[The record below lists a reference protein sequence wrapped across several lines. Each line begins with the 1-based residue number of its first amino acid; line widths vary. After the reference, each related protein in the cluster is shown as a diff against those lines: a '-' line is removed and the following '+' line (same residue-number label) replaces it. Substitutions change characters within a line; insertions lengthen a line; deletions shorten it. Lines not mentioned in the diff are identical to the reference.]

1 MTEEEAP
8 SKLIQLQRDVN
19 AQLIPSGA
27 RIFLQAGT
35 DVTITQELGGSF
47 TVNIYGNLAR
57 IDAADADA
65 LGRASQ
71 IKIPESALDDHTV
84 EELVQQQLKNCYDPE
99 IPVNLVDLGL
109 IYDCHVIPIG
119 NDEHRVHVVMTLT
132 APGCGMGP
140 TIAADVK
147 RKIEAVPTVIATDV
161 ELTFDPPWDQSRMSE
176 AAKLQMGM
184 L

>member
-1 MTEEEAP
+1 MSEETSE
-8 SKLIQLQRDVN
+8 KLIQLRRDVN

-35 DVTITQELGGSF
+35 DVTITQELGGSI

-65 LGRASQ
+65 LGKDSQ
-71 IKIPESALDDHTV
+71 IKIPESALEDNTV
-84 EELVQQQLKNCYDPE
+84 EELVQQQLRSCYDPE

-109 IYDCHVIPIG
+109 IYECHVMPIG
-119 NDEHRVHVVMTLT
+119 NNEHRVHVVMTLT
-132 APGCGMGP
+132 AAGCGMGP

-147 RKIEAVPTVIATDV
+147 RKVSAVPTVIATDV
-161 ELTFDPPWDQSRMSE
+161 ELTFDPAWDQSRMTE